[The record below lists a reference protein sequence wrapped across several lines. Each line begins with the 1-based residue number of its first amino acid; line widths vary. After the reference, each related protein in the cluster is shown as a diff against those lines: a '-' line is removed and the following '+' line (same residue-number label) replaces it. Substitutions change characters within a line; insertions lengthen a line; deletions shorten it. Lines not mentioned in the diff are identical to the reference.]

1 MTRGLCRKVHDNPHE
16 SVLIVQLHALPLL
29 GRVGRKLE
37 RGSCHRAAIAA
48 KLCTHTR
55 AGIFKVHRSHEIAVA
70 YGGVGGNASHYGGDG
85 GAGVT
90 IVGYGGGG
98 SGSLGGSNGGA
109 LGTVACQY
117 CGRFGAYLSSC
128 QGCGAQVRPRAPR

>member
-1 MTRGLCRKVHDNPHE
+1 VREGLTVETRKPDWTPPGQGLSETARRILAGEQAPE
-16 SVLIVQLHALPLL
+16 ETMGALEIL
-29 GRVGRKLE
+29 
-37 RGSCHRAAIAA
+37 AYN
-48 KLCTHTR
+48 
-55 AGIFKVHRSHEIAVA
+55 EIAVA
-70 YGGVGGNASHYGGDG
+70 YGGGGGGGNASHYGGDG